1 MTITNTELRVA
12 LAALFM
18 KHAAEF
24 SLSTDRTLTFAKTV
38 STIPDDDLHDVT
50 CAWLTVNRS
59 PVAGALLWDDLTALL
74 DKHAPAVY
82 VAATALQELLEQFNT
97 EGEYALYLDFKG
109 AAEKLI
115 SQGWVL
121 PE

>member
-1 MTITNTELRVA
+1 MTVTNTELRVA

-24 SLSTDRTLTFAKTV
+24 SLSTNRTLTFARTV
-38 STIPDDDLHDVT
+38 STVPDDDLYEVMRD
-50 CAWLTVNRS
+50 WWKVNRS
-59 PVAGALLWDDLTALL
+59 PAAGALLWDDLTALL
-74 DKHAPAVY
+74 DKYAPAAY
-82 VAATALQELLEQFNT
+82 VAAEVLQELLEQFNT
-97 EGEYALYLDFKG
+97 EGEYALYLDFRG

-115 SQGWVL
+115 SQGWVV